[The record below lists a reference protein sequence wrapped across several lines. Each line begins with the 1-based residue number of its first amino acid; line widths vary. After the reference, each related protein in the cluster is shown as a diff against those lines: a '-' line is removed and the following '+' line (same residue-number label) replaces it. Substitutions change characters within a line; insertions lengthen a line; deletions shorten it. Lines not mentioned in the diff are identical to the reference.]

1 MHGTVAQKVPEKGD
15 TMKKRVKPFANI
27 VLDIVAKHPEAAE
40 KYVLLRF
47 YYLREHCGLTWL
59 NEETYKAL
67 MRGLNHF
74 STLERAYRKLKE
86 LGVINISKQEQARRE
101 ALEAEIAHEMVQWR

>member
-1 MHGTVAQKVPEKGD
+1 MAQKVPEKGES
-15 TMKKRVKPFANI
+15 MKKRKKPFANI

-59 NEETYKAL
+59 NQETYKAL
-67 MRGLNHF
+67 MKGLKHL
-74 STLERAYRKLKE
+74 SSVERAYRKLKE
-86 LGVINISKQEQARRE
+86 LGLIQISEQEQTRRE

>member
-1 MHGTVAQKVPEKGD
+1 VAQKVLEKGD
-15 TMKKRVKPFANI
+15 TMRKHVQPFATI
-27 VLDIVAKHPEAAE
+27 VLDILSKHPEALENYA
-40 KYVLLRF
+40 LLRF

-59 NEETYKAL
+59 NQETYKAL

-86 LGVINISKQEQARRE
+86 LGVIKISEREQARRE